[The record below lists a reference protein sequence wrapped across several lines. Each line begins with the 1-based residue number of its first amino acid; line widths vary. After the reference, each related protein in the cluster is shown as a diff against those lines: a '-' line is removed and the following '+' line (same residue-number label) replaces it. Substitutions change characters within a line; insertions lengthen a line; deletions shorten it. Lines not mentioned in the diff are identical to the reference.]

1 MSTPKLANNDVATLR
16 GMKVGICVSGGLDS
30 KTVTK
35 RLKEEGC
42 DVTCF
47 CANLAQPD
55 ETDVEDIKHKMAPC
69 GVETIIV
76 DLRAEMAEAAF
87 EVIMAQAKY
96 DGGYWQSTGIGRH
109 VTCRGLITK
118 MKSMGI
124 QVLAHGATGRGND
137 QVRFERYTNVLSPE
151 MKVYAPW
158 RDPSLLAEF
167 PGRTQML
174 AYLNSKGIQHELVT
188 TKKKYSTDANIAGLS
203 HEAED
208 LEELETPMSIVIPIL
223 CKWPQDAPDKVE
235 NVKLRFAKGR
245 CVQINGADVT
255 PLEALTLANTIGGR
269 NGVGMSHAL
278 ENRIIGTKSRGVYE
292 APGMT
297 LLGKGCEYLYQ
308 AALDRQSTILF
319 KVLSAHVSDQLYFG
333 RYFDPSTQAALTA
346 IRELASRASGL
357 VEVELYK
364 GNIHFHSMTELAFS
378 MYNAADAS
386 MEASDG
392 LNPASSQGYCEVA
405 SVEAK
410 VMALRGYVH

>member
-1 MSTPKLANNDVATLR
+1 MSEQKGALNDVGTLR
-16 GMKVGICVSGGLDS
+16 GLKVGICVSGGLDS
-30 KTVTK
+30 KTVAK
-35 RLKEEGC
+35 RLKDEGC

-47 CANLAQPD
+47 CADLAQPD
-55 ETDVEDIKHKMAPC
+55 ETDVQDIRKKMAPC

-76 DLRAEMAEAAF
+76 DLKNEMAEAAF
-87 EVIMAQAKY
+87 DVIMAQAKY

-109 VTCRGLITK
+109 VTSRGLITK
-118 MKSMGI
+118 MKEMGI

-137 QVRFERYTNVLSPE
+137 QVRFERYTNVLAPN

-158 RDPSLLAEF
+158 RDPKLLSQF

-174 AYLNSKGIQHELVT
+174 QFLNAHGIQHELQT
-188 TKKKYSTDANIAGLS
+188 TKKKYSTDANVAGLS

-208 LEELETPMSIVIPIL
+208 LEEITTPMTIVIPIL
-223 CKWPQDAPDKVE
+223 GKWPQDCGDKE
-235 NVKLRFAKGR
+235 DVKVRFEKGR
-245 CVQINGADVT
+245 CVEINGQKVT
-255 PLEALTLANTIGGR
+255 PLQALQLANTIGGR
-269 NGVGMSHAL
+269 NGVGLSHAL

-297 LLGKGCEYLYQ
+297 LLGRALEYLYQ
-308 AALDRQSTILF
+308 AALDRRSNDVF
-319 KVLSAHVSDQLYFG
+319 KFLSQHVADQLYQG
-333 RYFDPSTQAALTA
+333 RYFDPSTQASLTA

-357 VEVELYK
+357 VEVQLYR
-364 GNIHFHSMTELAFS
+364 GNIYFSSMTELAYS

-392 LNPASSQGYCEVA
+392 LNPVSSQGFVEVQ